1 MTHYLSRCDEMSGCG
16 RTYPAD
22 LDKCPECGADAAFSS
37 PAPLDPK
44 WWTYDIETYPNIFT
58 ATFIHVATGMELIYE
73 ISDRKNQHSDLTQF
87 MFNLGRSGAWG
98 VGFNNMSFDYPVL
111 HYVAHNPGCTVA
123 DIYNTAMQTIKSSNF
138 NRWSVMVWDK
148 QQVFPQLDLLLLNHF
163 DNKARMTSLK
173 ALEVA
178 MQSRN
183 VKDLPFPVGM
193 NLDDAQKD
201 VLVKYNVHDVRETTK
216 FMMRCLSAI
225 QFREELCVTHNRNFM
240 NHNDTKIGKDY
251 FVMELEKNG
260 IQCFIRDEKGRKLG
274 PRQTPRDSICFA
286 DVIFPY
292 IKFERPEFNDIL
304 NHFRSKT
311 IYKRELD
318 ELEKAEGK
326 KDKLVTKGVFSDLEC
341 TINGYTFVFGVGGIH
356 GSVESQIVETTD
368 THQLVDIDV
377 SSMYPSIAIANRIY
391 PEHLGEKFCDI
402 NEYFFH
408 ERMRIGKKTTAG
420 AVYKLSMNGVYGDS
434 NNAFGPFY
442 DPKYTMT
449 VTVNGQLML
458 AMLCERLMTI
468 PGLTIVQTNTDG
480 VTMLCPHGEL
490 DRMRTQ
496 RKEWEAIT
504 RLELEEVFYKRMPIR
519 DVNNYLALDNKGNV
533 KRKGAY
539 EYEYGW
545 HQDPSATIVGKA
557 AEVALL
563 FDTDIR
569 TFITSHR
576 DKFDFML
583 RAKVPR
589 ASRLVLRWPEWGAEQ
604 ELQNTTRVFISR
616 NGGALVKLLP
626 PTGQPGTWKRKNGIK
641 DEVFYAVMREITC
654 KPGDLDSAG
663 TPWDERIHTK
673 SRSKHDA
680 VRETSMCA
688 GWKVTECADAND
700 FDWGSLDYEY
710 YVKEAEKLVLPL
722 LTGVNK

>member
-16 RTYPAD
+16 TIYPAD

-44 WWTYDIETYPNIFT
+44 WWPFDIETYPNCFT
-58 ATFIHVATGMELIYE
+58 ASFTHAATGMEMVFE
-73 ISDRKNQHSDLTQF
+73 ISDRVNQQQQLIDF

-111 HYVAHNPGCTVA
+111 HYIAHNPGCSVL
-123 DIYNTAMQTIKSSNF
+123 DIYECSQRTIKASNG
-138 NRWSVMVWDK
+138 NRWSVMVWDN
-148 QQVFPQLDLLLLNHF
+148 QQIFPQLDLLLLNHF

-178 MQSRN
+178 MRSPN
-183 VKDLPFPVGM
+183 VKDLPYKVGTALYD
-193 NLDDAQKD
+193 NQKD
-201 VLVKYNVHDVRETTK
+201 NLIVYNKHDVRETTK

-225 QFREELCVTHNRNFM
+225 QFREELTATHERNFM

-260 IQCFIRDEKGRKLG
+260 IQCFNRDARGKKLG
-274 PRQTPRDSICFA
+274 PRQTPRESICFA

-292 IKFERPEFNDIL
+292 IKFERPEFNEIL
-304 NHFRSKT
+304 NRFRSKT
-311 IYKRELD
+311 IYKKELD
-318 ELEKAEGK
+318 EIEKAEGK

-341 TINGYTFVFGVGGIH
+341 TIDGYTFVFGVGGIH
-356 GSVESQIVETTD
+356 GSVESQIVETND

-402 NEYFFH
+402 NEYFFN
-408 ERMRIGKKTTAG
+408 ERMRVGKKTTAG

-458 AMLCERLMTI
+458 AMLCEQLMKI
-468 PGLTIVQTNTDG
+468 EKLHIIQSNTDG
-480 VTMLCPHGEL
+480 VTMMCPHGEL
-490 DRMRTQ
+490 DNMRAVC
-496 RKEWEAIT
+496 RAWEAIT

-545 HQDPSATIVGKA
+545 HQDPSAIVVGKA
-557 AEVALL
+557 AEAALL

-589 ASRLVLRWPEWGAEQ
+589 AARLVMRWPEWGAEQ

-616 NGGALVKLLP
+616 NGGSLVKLLP
-626 PTGQPGTWKRKNGIK
+626 PTGTPGAWKRKNGLT
-641 DEVFYAVMREITC
+641 DEAYYAVVREITGQ
-654 KPGDLDSAG
+654 PGDLDSTG
-663 TPWDERIHTK
+663 VPWDERIHTK

-680 VRETSMCA
+680 VRESSLCA
-688 GWKVTECADAND
+688 GWRVTECADAED

-722 LTGVNK
+722 LTSASK

>member
-1 MTHYLSRCDEMSGCG
+1 MHYLSKCEDATCSK
-16 RTYPAD
+16 TYPAD
-22 LDKCPECGADAAFSS
+22 LHNCPHCGADSAFSS
-37 PAPLDPK
+37 IAPLDPK
-44 WWTYDIETYPNIFT
+44 WWPYDIETYPNIFT
-58 ATFIHVATGMELIYE
+58 CTFIHAATGMELVYE
-73 ISDRKNQHSDLTQF
+73 ISDRKNQQSEIVDF
-87 MFNLGRSGAWG
+87 MFNLGKSGAWG
-98 VGFNNMSFDYPVL
+98 VGFNNMPFDYPVL
-111 HYVAHNPGCTVA
+111 HFIAHNPGCTVE
-123 DIYNTAMQTIKSSNF
+123 DIYDYSQLTIKASNV
-138 NRWSVMVWDK
+138 NRWSVMVWDRD
-148 QQVFPQLDLLLLNHF
+148 QIFPQLDLLLLNHF

-178 MQSRN
+178 MKSPN

-193 NLDDAQKD
+193 ALNDAQKD
-201 VLVKYNVHDVRETTK
+201 ELITYNIHDVRETTK

-225 QFREELCVTHNRNFM
+225 QFREELCQTHGRNFM

-260 IQCFIRDEKGRKLG
+260 IQCFNRDDKGRKLG
-274 PRQTPRDSICFA
+274 PRQTPRESICFA

-292 IKFERPEFNDIL
+292 IKFDRPEFNEIL
-304 NHFRSKT
+304 KRFQSKT
-311 IYKRELD
+311 IYKKELD
-318 ELEKAEGK
+318 GLEKAEGK
-326 KDKLVTKGVFSDLEC
+326 KDKLITKGVFSDLEC

-356 GSVESQIVETTD
+356 GSVESQIVETND

-402 NEYFFH
+402 NEYFFN
-408 ERMRIGKKTTAG
+408 ERMRVGKKTTPG

-458 AMLCERLMTI
+458 AMLCEGLMKI
-468 PGLTIVQTNTDG
+468 PGLSIVQTNTDG
-480 VTMLCPHGEL
+480 VTMMCPHGEL
-490 DRMRTQ
+490 DNMRAICRT
-496 RKEWEAIT
+496 WEAIT
-504 RLELEEVFYKRMPIR
+504 KLELEEVFYKRMPIR
-519 DVNNYLALDNKGNV
+519 DVNNYLALDNKGSV

-539 EYEYGW
+539 EYNYGW

-557 AEVALL
+557 AEAALL

-569 TFITSHR
+569 TFITQHR
-576 DKFDFML
+576 DPFDFIL

-589 ASRLVLRWPEWGAEQ
+589 SARLVMRWPEWGAEQ
-604 ELQNTTRVFISR
+604 EMQNTTRVFISR
-616 NGGALVKLLP
+616 NGGSLVKLLP
-626 PTGQPGTWKRKNGIK
+626 PTGAPGTWKRKNGIK
-641 DEVFYAVMREITC
+641 DDAYNAVIREITGQ
-654 KPGDLDSAG
+654 PGDLDSIG

-680 VRETSMCA
+680 VRETGMYV
-688 GWKVTECADAND
+688 GWKVTECADAKD

-710 YVKEAEKLVLPL
+710 YVKETEKLVLPL
-722 LTGVNK
+722 TSASK